1 MLMTDLIC
9 GMTLLLDNVLLYLE
23 SLRVPSSCF
32 VSLLYVCAAIIVRSV
47 DCLSEFRQY
56 SYMVAAVIAR

>member
-1 MLMTDLIC
+1 
-9 GMTLLLDNVLLYLE
+9 MTLLLDNVLLYLE

-32 VSLLYVCAAIIVRSV
+32 VSPLYVCAAIIVLLV

-56 SYMVAAVIAR
+56 SYKGDAISKAPCGG